1 VAIKLAGNDQQRS
14 SIMSAILTLIYREYC
29 KARLAE
35 IAKANPAGSE
45 VKKDG

>member
-1 VAIKLAGNDQQRS
+1 
-14 SIMSAILTLIYREYC
+14 MSAILTLIYREYC

-45 VKKDG
+45 GKRTADD